1 MYVGKKK
8 KRRRRRKRK
17 EFEKRERKQKN
28 TVEITNNDTELLN
41 CTRYDN

>member
-8 KRRRRRKRK
+8 KRRKKK
-17 EFEKRERKQKN
+17 EFENEKEKK